1 MSRLRS
7 GLPSADQPPGTVG
20 PAASNPLQSKRC
32 AIEFCC
38 PPVPSIWCSP
48 NSLTHQSLH
57 RIAPKT
63 ATASDLADSRGPPLQ
78 PPIVLPSYERMM
90 LRCETTYRRPF
101 KSNKWT
107 TPQTVAHAAS
117 IKSNI
122 TTPDLDLARRS
133 RREGVTSIRA
143 AGRSAVDFAPP
154 TGLRYWPSPQSL
166 RVCSLFV

>member
-1 MSRLRS
+1 LLSTS
-7 GLPSADQPPGTVG
+7 
-20 PAASNPLQSKRC
+20 
-32 AIEFCC
+32 
-38 PPVPSIWCSP
+38 PSIWCFAKFVNALIIPSRRVTCVTKG
-48 NSLTHQSLH
+48 SWQ
-57 RIAPKT
+57 PKT
-63 ATASDLADSRGPPLQ
+63 ATAFDLAGSLGPLLL
-78 PPIVLPSYERMM
+78 PPIVLLSCERMM
-90 LRCETTYRRPF
+90 LRCETTYRKPV

-122 TTPDLDLARRS
+122 TIPDLDLARRS

>member
-1 MSRLRS
+1 MLSTS
-7 GLPSADQPPGTVG
+7 
-20 PAASNPLQSKRC
+20 PLQSGVHQFVN
-32 AIEFCC
+32 ALII
-38 PPVPSIWCSP
+38 PS
-48 NSLTHQSLH
+48 H
-57 RIAPKT
+57 RVSCVKKGSWQHKT

-78 PPIVLPSYERMM
+78 PPTVLPSYERMM

-122 TTPDLDLARRS
+122 TIPDHDLARRS
-133 RREGVTSIRA
+133 RREGVTSIRE

>member
-1 MSRLRS
+1 MGR
-7 GLPSADQPPGTVG
+7 QPPILCR
-20 PAASNPLQSKRC
+20 ASAVRSNF
-32 AIEFCC
+32 A
-38 PPVPSIWCSP
+38 V
-48 NSLTHQSLH
+48 HQSLH
-57 RIAPKT
+57 LVFTKFVNALIIPSHRVACVKKGSWQPKT
-63 ATASDLADSRGPPLQ
+63 ATASDLADSCGPPLQ

-90 LRCETTYRRPF
+90 LRCETTYRRPV